1 MELFGVLP
9 FLLVSCITFLLI
21 LIRRRDATKGK
32 LPPGP
37 TPLPLLGNLLQ
48 LNIRDIVASFNKLR
62 KQNGPIF
69 TVYMGSRPIVVLCGY
84 EVIKEA
90 LVDNAETFGGRGPL
104 QDLDDSFS
112 KYVESPFP
120 GVVTTNGERW
130 RQLRRFSLITLRN
143 FGMGKRSIEERIQE
157 EAQFLVQ
164 VLRKTEGHPFDPT
177 IHLSHAVSNVICSI
191 VFGNRFEYEDK
202 NFIFL
207 LDTIKKSFS
216 VLLSTWVQICNFFP
230 SLMRILPG
238 PQHKLT
244 RYMKKLINFISQRVK
259 MHQESFD
266 PNCPRDFI
274 DCFLAKME
282 QEKSNP
288 ASEFIHENLVA
299 TVLNLF
305 FAGTDTTGNTILQGL
320 VVLLRHPEMEANIQ
334 EEIERV
340 IGRNRSPSYEDRN
353 QMPYTEA
360 FINEIQRFLDLFPV
374 AVPHLVTKEAHFR
387 GFTIPKITVAPGV
400 SAFPLQGT
408 TVIPFLSSIMKS
420 SQYYETPRKFNP
432 GHFLDENGAFKKVDA
447 FLPFGAGKRVC
458 PGEGLARMEIFVI
471 LTTLLQNFHLK
482 ASKQHEEIDIAPVVE
497 SNGHVPR
504 RYQLCVVPR

>member
-1 MELFGVLP
+1 MDLFGVLP

-21 LIRRRDATKGK
+21 LILKRDATKGK

-48 LNIRDIVASFNKLR
+48 LNIRDIVKSFKKLHEWY
-62 KQNGPIF
+62 GPVF

-84 EVIKEA
+84 QVIKEA
-90 LVDNAETFGGRGPL
+90 LVDNAETFGGRGRI
-104 QDLDDSFS
+104 QALDETFS
-112 KYVESPFP
+112 KYGMVE
-120 GVVTTNGERW
+120 TNGERW
-130 RQLRRFSLITLRN
+130 RQLRRFSLITLKN

-177 IHLSHAVSNVICSI
+177 THLRHAISNVICSI

-202 NFIFL
+202 DFIFL
-207 LDTIKKSFS
+207 LDTMKKVTSA
-216 VLLSTWVQICNFFP
+216 LLSTWVQICNFFP

-238 PQHKLT
+238 PQQKLP
-244 RYMKKLINFISQRVK
+244 RYVNMLTNFISQRVK

-282 QEKSNP
+282 QEKTNP

-299 TVLNLF
+299 TVLSLF
-305 FAGTDTTGNTILQGL
+305 IAGTDTTSNTIIQGL
-320 VVLLRHPEMEANIQ
+320 LVLLRYPEMEANMQ

-340 IGRNRSPSYEDRN
+340 IGRNRSPSYEDRI

-360 FINEIQRFLDLFPV
+360 FINEIHRFLDLSAV
-374 AVPHLVTKEAHFR
+374 APPRLVTQEAHFR
-387 GFTIPKITVAPGV
+387 GFTIPK
-400 SAFPLQGT
+400 GT
-408 TVIPFLSSIMKS
+408 TVIPLLSSIMKS

-432 GHFLDENGAFKKVDA
+432 GHFLNENGALKKVDA
-447 FLPFGAGKRVC
+447 FLPFSAGKRAC
-458 PGEGLARMEIFVI
+458 PGESLARMEIFVF

-482 ASKQHEEIDIAPVVE
+482 TLEQREEIDIAPEVE
-497 SNGHVPR
+497 SNGYAPR

>member
-37 TPLPLLGNLLQ
+37 TPLPLIGNLLQ
-48 LNIRDIVASFNKLR
+48 LNIRDIIGSFNKLR
-62 KQNGPIF
+62 KQYGPIF

-90 LVDNAETFGGRGPL
+90 LVDNAETFGGRGPIET
-104 QDLDDSFS
+104 LDDTLS
-112 KYVESPFP
+112 KY
-120 GVVTTNGERW
+120 GVVPTNGERW
-130 RQLRRFSLITLRN
+130 RQLRRFSLLTLRN

-164 VLRKTEGHPFDPT
+164 VLQKTEGHPFDPT

-207 LDTIKKSFS
+207 LDTIKKTFS
-216 VLLSTWVQICNFFP
+216 VLSAIFFP
-230 SLMRILPG
+230 RLMRILPG
-238 PQHKLT
+238 PQHKLA

-360 FINEIQRFLDLFPV
+360 FINEIQRFLDLSPV
-374 AVPHLVTKEAHFR
+374 AAPHLVTEEAHFR
-387 GFTIPKITVAPGV
+387 GFTIPK
-400 SAFPLQGT
+400 GT

>member
-1 MELFGVLP
+1 MDFFGVFP

-21 LIRRRDATKGK
+21 LTWRRDATKRK

-48 LNIRDIVASFNKLR
+48 LNIRDIVTSFRKLR
-62 KQNGPIF
+62 EQYGPVF

-84 EVIKEA
+84 EIIKEA
-90 LVDNAETFGGRGPL
+90 LVDNAETFGGRGPIPA
-104 QDLDDSFS
+104 LDDTLS
-112 KYVESPFP
+112 KY
-120 GVVTTNGERW
+120 GVVPTNGERW

-202 NFIFL
+202 DFIFL
-207 LDTIKKSFS
+207 LDTMKKSS
-216 VLLSTWVQICNFFP
+216 LVMLSTWVQICNFFP

-238 PQHKLT
+238 PQQKVP
-244 RYMKKLINFISQRVK
+244 RYMKKLTNFISQRVK

-282 QEKSNP
+282 QEKTNP

-299 TVLNLF
+299 TVLSLF
-305 FAGTDTTGNTILQGL
+305 FAGTNSTANTIRQGL
-320 VVLLRHPEMEANIQ
+320 LALLRYPEMEANIQ

-360 FINEIQRFLDLFPV
+360 FINEIQRFLDLSPV
-374 AVPHLVTKEAHFR
+374 AAPHLVTQEAHFR
-387 GFTIPKITVAPGV
+387 GFTIPK
-400 SAFPLQGT
+400 GT
-408 TVIPFLSSIMKS
+408 TIIPFLSSIMKS

-432 GHFLDENGAFKKVDA
+432 GHFLDETGAFKKVDA
-447 FLPFGAGKRVC
+447 FLPFGAGDGPLFYVS
-458 PGEGLARMEIFVI
+458 RMERGGVWEGWLG
-471 LTTLLQNFHLK
+471 LTLGG
-482 ASKQHEEIDIAPVVE
+482 I
-497 SNGHVPR
+497 
-504 RYQLCVVPR
+504 

>member
-1 MELFGVLP
+1 MM
-9 FLLVSCITFLLI
+9 
-21 LIRRRDATKGK
+21 
-32 LPPGP
+32 
-37 TPLPLLGNLLQ
+37 
-48 LNIRDIVASFNKLR
+48 LR
-62 KQNGPIF
+62 KQYGPIF

-90 LVDNAETFGGRGPL
+90 LVDNAETFGGRGPI
-104 QDLDDSFS
+104 QDLDDFSS
-112 KYVESPFP
+112 KY
-120 GVVTTNGERW
+120 GVVPTNGERW
-130 RQLRRFSLITLRN
+130 RQLRRFCLTTLRN

-164 VLRKTEGHPFDPT
+164 VLRKMEGHPFDPT

-202 NFIFL
+202 DFIFL
-207 LDTIKKSFS
+207 LDTMKETSS

-238 PQHKLT
+238 PQHKLS
-244 RYMKKLINFISQRVK
+244 RYRKKFINFISQRVK

-282 QEKSNP
+282 QEKTNP
-288 ASEFIHENLVA
+288 ASEFIHENLFA

-305 FAGTDTTGNTILQGL
+305 VAGTETSGNTILQGL
-320 VVLLRHPEMEANIQ
+320 LVLLRYPEMEANIQ

-360 FINEIQRFLDLFPV
+360 FINEIQRFLDLSPM
-374 AVPHLVTKEAHFR
+374 AAPHLVTQEAHFR
-387 GFTIPKITVAPGV
+387 GFTIPK
-400 SAFPLQGT
+400 GT
-408 TVIPFLSSIMKS
+408 TVIPFLSTIMKS

-447 FLPFGAGKRVC
+447 FLPFGAGKRAC
-458 PGEGLARMEIFVI
+458 PGEGLARMEIFVF

-482 ASKQHEEIDIAPVVE
+482 TLEQRDEIDIAPEVE

-504 RYQLCVVPR
+504 HYQLCVVPR